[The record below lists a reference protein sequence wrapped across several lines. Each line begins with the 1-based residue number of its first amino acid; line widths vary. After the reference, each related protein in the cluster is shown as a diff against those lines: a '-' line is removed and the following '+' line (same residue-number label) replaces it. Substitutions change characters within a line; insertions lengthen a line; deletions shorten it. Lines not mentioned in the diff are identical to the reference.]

1 MAEEYI
7 SLIKAAAF
15 EGVSYDT
22 FQKSVK
28 RNPKQY
34 DTKTQPRAG
43 GGKDQVLVSVSSL
56 SAKARK
62 AWRAARRTEGR
73 EIVVDSRAG
82 EAAPWYVTADLNEYI
97 TKHETE
103 YKAASEA
110 AAAVQR
116 FILYD
121 GPEKRADVA
130 ARLAAG
136 LGISVQSLYR
146 YQTVVLEASAWAMR
160 QEREDGADHGYF
172 RTLAL
177 CRKPRER
184 DAFPSLTAEQRAI
197 IENIWFGGGFAD
209 NRSPLTE
216 LYRIFEEQAASRNWE
231 DWPSEKTVGR
241 YVKYLMS
248 LPAAQSARYLAENGF
263 KAWENEMQIKGKRD
277 SSTLEVM
284 EYVVADAHTF
294 DVWVEYTA
302 VNGKKKA
309 IRPVGVM
316 WEDMKTRRVV
326 GVVMC
331 EHSNTQV
338 VKQSFAKMCYET
350 GTAPK
355 YVHTDNGRDFANAET
370 LGQDRKIRAMQ
381 LEAMD
386 AELKGFYQAMGAQGW
401 SRSLPYK
408 PWDKPIERAF
418 KTFCM
423 RFSKKFASYVGTLT
437 GSKTSDKIE
446 KPIQKMLERGEL
458 LTLEEFYDLF
468 TRFLSEWY
476 DNHKHRGLKDA
487 GEKWITPLSLW
498 ENAPHYEKAL
508 PPKEYALMLMMKP
521 ASAKVNSQG
530 IQKFNTLYTAPELGL
545 YVKKWVNIRWDPED
559 MTRLY
564 VYGEDGRKICEAYS
578 AELLQFGGRVD
589 QAALEK
595 LFKQKKHN
603 EREVKQFLEDMRTPP
618 ELRTGEGSPA
628 VVGALDLTI
637 GHKRKDKVIALPA
650 DKEFR
655 GEMAARSRRKAGSS
669 FLEAKGEA
677 ALERLMAGND

>member
-1 MAEEYI
+1 MQDTFI
-7 SLIKAAAF
+7 SLKDAAVF
-15 EGVSYDT
+15 EGTDYHT
-22 FQKSVK
+22 LYRRMQ
-28 RNPKQY
+28 RNPNQY
-34 DTKTQPRAG
+34 ETKTQAREA
-43 GGKDQVLVSVSSL
+43 GGKDQVLISVTSL
-56 SAKARK
+56 SAKARR
-62 AWRAARRTEGR
+62 AWRAARKTEGR
-73 EIVVDSRAG
+73 ELVMDSRKGTAP
-82 EAAPWYVTADLNEYI
+82 PWYVTADLNEYI
-97 TKHETE
+97 AKHEAE
-103 YKAASEA
+103 YKAAVESA
-110 AAAVQR
+110 AEVQR

-130 ARLAAG
+130 ARLAER

-146 YQTVVLEASAWAMR
+146 HQAEVLEASAWAMR
-160 QEREDGADHGYF
+160 LEREDGADHSYF
-172 RTLAL
+172 RILAL
-177 CRKPRER
+177 CRKPREK

-197 IENIWFGGGFAD
+197 IENIWFGGGFVE
-209 NRSPLTE
+209 NQSPLTE
-216 LYRIFEEQAASRNWE
+216 LYRVFEEQAAARGWAE
-231 DWPSEKTVGR
+231 WPSARTVNR

-248 LPAAQSARYLAENGF
+248 LPAAQSAHYLAENGF
-263 KAWENEMQIKGKRD
+263 QAWENAMQVKGKRD
-277 SSTLEVM
+277 ASTLAVM

-302 VNGKKKA
+302 ANGKKKA

-316 WEDMKTRRVV
+316 WEDMKTRRLV
-326 GVVMC
+326 GVVIC

-338 VKQSFAKMCYET
+338 VKQSFVKMCYET

-355 YVHTDNGRDFANAET
+355 HAHMDNGKDFANWET
-370 LGQDRKIRAMQ
+370 LGQNRKVRAMQ

-386 AELKGFYQAMGAQGW
+386 AELTGFYRALGTEAW

-437 GSKTSDKIE
+437 GSRTSAKID

-458 LTLEEFYDLF
+458 LTLEEFYDIF
-468 TRFLSEWY
+468 TRFLNEWY
-476 DNHKHRGLKDA
+476 DTHKHRGLKDA
-487 GEKWITPLSLW
+487 GEKWTTPLSLW
-498 ENAPHYEKAL
+498 ENAEHYEKAL

-521 ASAKVNSQG
+521 ARAKVMNQG
-530 IQKFNTLYTAPELGL
+530 IYRFNTLYTAPELGL
-545 YVKKWVNIRWDPED
+545 YIKKWVNIRWDPED

-564 VYGEDGRKICEAYS
+564 VYAEDGKKVCEAYS
-578 AELLQFGGRVD
+578 AELLQFGGKVD
-589 QAALEK
+589 QEQLAE
-595 LFKQKKHN
+595 LFKRKKHN
-603 EREVKQFLEDMRTPP
+603 EREVRQFLEDMRTPP

-655 GEMAARSRRKAGSS
+655 GEMAAKRKSESS
-669 FLEAKGEA
+669 FLETKGEA
-677 ALERLMAGND
+677 ALERLMASNN